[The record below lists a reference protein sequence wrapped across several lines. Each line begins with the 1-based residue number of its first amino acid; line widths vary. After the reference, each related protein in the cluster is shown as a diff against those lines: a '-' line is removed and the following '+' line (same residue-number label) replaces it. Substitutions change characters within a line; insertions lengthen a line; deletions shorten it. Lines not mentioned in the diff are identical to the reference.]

1 MRGDL
6 PAGILSSQVKVV
18 FRHQYHSYY
27 SDKVPKKGWGTV
39 ALEKKDILSVKMFGN
54 FSMLYNGVSLSGQKI
69 GESQFIT
76 LMQLLIHNRNRGV
89 SRDMVEEDAEIFE
102 KLYRKGRDTADP
114 DERVKIMAKACE
126 WYTGEFLKSYSGEMW
141 IATEAKRY

>member
-54 FSMLYNGVSLSGQKI
+54 FSMLYNGVSLSGQKS

-89 SRDMVEEDAEIFE
+89 SRDMAEEVLFGDRDIQNPHHALRSVVYNAKKKLE
-102 KLYRKGRDTADP
+102 KAGLPKCSYIEMKNGILY
-114 DERVKIMAKACE
+114 
-126 WYTGEFLKSYSGEMW
+126 
-141 IATEAKRY
+141 